1 MTREPDM
8 STILA
13 FIKEVRKNAT
23 PNDDLC
29 SVCNVIYTFSLRESC
44 ISVLQFGKNTL
55 FV

>member
-13 FIKEVRKNAT
+13 FIKEVRKNAI

-29 SVCNVIYTFSLRESC
+29 SVCNVIYTLPLRESC
-44 ISVLQFGKNTL
+44 ISVLQLGKNTL